1 LWYKKGKGQD
11 MKLSLIELIEIDT
24 ELKELEGVRYTGLYR
39 VLDEL
44 VTDHESENMMPN
56 NNHYEL
62 AG

>member
-1 LWYKKGKGQD
+1 